1 MRVSQSRTYPILL
14 PLAWIY
20 GLIVAIRN
28 LLFDTGV
35 LKQNSFDMPVI
46 GIGNITVGGTGK
58 TPHTEYLIKL
68 LSRDYQVAVLSRG
81 YKRKSSGFVLAD
93 KLSAMQEIGDEPY
106 QMKHKFPDIHMAVD
120 ANRRNGIQR
129 LMADD
134 IVPPADVILMDDS
147 FQHRYVQPG
156 INILLVDYNRL
167 ITRDYLLP
175 AGRLRESA
183 GGKERADIVIITKCP
198 ADITP
203 VERNGIERELSL
215 RYHQKIFFTTLSYPI
230 LMPQFKDAP
239 LLVTGIASPQQM
251 EEDLQR
257 FYQGLELM
265 AFPDH
270 HQYSEQD
277 IEKIK
282 RRAAGRHIITTEKD
296 SARLGDLPYTVI
308 PIEVEFIGNEEE
320 KFNKI
325 ILDYVRKNSRDS
337 HIHPGETANKT

>member
-1 MRVSQSRTYPILL
+1 MSDSQIKTYPLLL

-20 GLIVAIRN
+20 GFIVAIRN

-35 LKQNSFDMPVI
+35 LKQKSHNIPVI

-68 LSRDYQVAVLSRG
+68 LKKDYQVAVLSRG
-81 YKRKSSGFVLAD
+81 YKRKSRGFILAN
-93 KLSAMQEIGDEPY
+93 KLSTMEEIGDEPL
-106 QMKHKFPDIHMAVD
+106 QMKTKFPDIHVAVD
-120 ANRRNGIQR
+120 ANRRNGISR
-129 LMADD
+129 LLAND
-134 IVPPADVILMDDS
+134 ITPPVDVILMDDS
-147 FQHRYVQPG
+147 FQHRYVIPD

-183 GGKERADIVIITKCP
+183 MGKERADIIIVTKCP

-215 RYHQKIFFTTLSYPI
+215 RYHQKIFFTTMSYPI
-230 LMPQFKDAP
+230 LMPQFKEAP
-239 LLVTGIASPQQM
+239 LLVTGIASPHQM
-251 EEDLQR
+251 EEDLRR
-257 FYQGLELM
+257 FYPGLELM

-270 HQYSEQD
+270 HVFSDAD
-277 IEKIK
+277 IEAIK
-282 RRAAGRHIITTEKD
+282 KRAAGRHIITTEKD
-296 SARLGDLPYTVI
+296 STRLKSLPHTVI
-308 PIEVEFIGNEEE
+308 PIEVEFIAKEEE

-325 ILDYVRKNSRDS
+325 ILDHVRQNPRNS
-337 HIHPGETANKT
+337 HLHQ